1 MCKNADCTI
10 YRAFKR
16 IFLTFRGAN
25 LWFFWG
31 NYVHF
36 CHKNFFLRNMCH
48 CCRMV
53 IFCRSRL
60 VFRPNGRCP
69 IFLSRFD
76 SCFA

>member
-16 IFLTFRGAN
+16 IFLTFRGAI
-25 LWFFWG
+25 LCFFG
-31 NYVHF
+31 AIMF
-36 CHKNFFLRNMCH
+36 IFAIRKFFLRNMCH

-53 IFCRSRL
+53 IFCRSQL